1 MTEILT
7 PRLRLRKAQHED
19 LEAMHAVF
27 SDSGAMRYWSTPPH
41 TDLRQTREWL
51 ALMIDASPETSD
63 DFVVEYRGQVIGKA
77 GCWRVPE
84 VGFILHSA
92 FWGQGLAV
100 EALSAV
106 IERTF
111 ASFPI
116 NAIKADVDPRNLA
129 SLGLLTRL
137 GFREFRRA
145 ERTVKV
151 GDEWCDSV
159 YLSLQRPVP

>member
-1 MTEILT
+1 LRIQWFSIPWAQDFASGHEAVVTRAASSAASSPVG
-7 PRLRLRKAQHED
+7 PRATD
-19 LEAMHAVF
+19 SDAV
-27 SDSGAMRYWSTPPH
+27 SVQRA
-41 TDLRQTREWL
+41 
-51 ALMIDASPETSD
+51 
-63 DFVVEYRGQVIGKA
+63 VVVAAVKA

-84 VGFILHSA
+84 VGFILHPA
-92 FWGQGLAV
+92 FWGRGLAV

-116 NAIKADVDPRNLA
+116 DAIEADVDPRNLA

-159 YLSLQRPVP
+159 YLSLQGRVP